1 MKSERRKK
9 KRKEKSKKEERHWK
23 GQTRICIAQNCFTSR
38 ACVNFVA
45 RVISLSLSLCLSRA
59 HSQYSIIQLLFSSSG
74 KPISQV
80 RRRRLGTY
88 LTRRR
93 QSLPTI
99 RRSVTSSPP
108 KTACC
113 FPEFPFPCLL
123 LSFFLFS
130 FLHYSRILL
139 LFRH

>member
-1 MKSERRKK
+1 M
-9 KRKEKSKKEERHWK
+9 H
-23 GQTRICIAQNCFTSR
+23 R
-38 ACVNFVA
+38 AKLFYEYSLSVREFCN
-45 RVISLSLSLCLSRA
+45 SCYLPLSLSLCLSRA

-99 RRSVTSSPP
+99 RRSVTSFPP
-108 KTACC
+108 KTAC
-113 FPEFPFPCLL
+113 FPEFSFPCLFLSFFFFFL
-123 LSFFLFS
+123 LSFSFFLFFTS
-130 FLHYSRILL
+130 RSRILL
-139 LFRH
+139 LFRALSIRIASLF

>member
-1 MKSERRKK
+1 M
-9 KRKEKSKKEERHWK
+9 H
-23 GQTRICIAQNCFTSR
+23 R
-38 ACVNFVA
+38 AKLFYEYSLSVREFCNSCYLPLSLSF
-45 RVISLSLSLCLSRA
+45 SLSLSLCLSRA

-99 RRSVTSSPP
+99 RRSVTSFPP
-108 KTACC
+108 KTAC
-113 FPEFPFPCLL
+113 FPEFSFPCLFLSFFFFFL
-123 LSFFLFS
+123 LSFSFFLFFTS
-130 FLHYSRILL
+130 RSRIPL

>member
-1 MKSERRKK
+1 M
-9 KRKEKSKKEERHWK
+9 H
-23 GQTRICIAQNCFTSR
+23 R
-38 ACVNFVA
+38 AKLFYEYSLSVREFCN
-45 RVISLSLSLCLSRA
+45 SCYLPLSLSLCLSRA

-99 RRSVTSSPP
+99 RRSVTSFPP
-108 KTACC
+108 KTAC
-113 FPEFPFPCLL
+113 FPEFSFPCLF
-123 LSFFLFS
+123 LSFFFFS
-130 FLHYSRILL
+130 FLHFSFADTVTVPTLSIRIAS
-139 LFRH
+139 LF

>member
-1 MKSERRKK
+1 M
-9 KRKEKSKKEERHWK
+9 H
-23 GQTRICIAQNCFTSR
+23 R
-38 ACVNFVA
+38 AKLFYEYSLSVREFCNSCYLPLSLSF
-45 RVISLSLSLCLSRA
+45 SLSLSLCLSRA

-99 RRSVTSSPP
+99 RRSVTSSLP

-113 FPEFPFPCLL
+113 FPEFSFPCLF
-123 LSFFLFS
+123 LSFFFFFSPLLFFFS
-130 FLHYSRILL
+130 FLHFSFADTVTVPTLSIRIAS
-139 LFRH
+139 LF

>member
-1 MKSERRKK
+1 M
-9 KRKEKSKKEERHWK
+9 H
-23 GQTRICIAQNCFTSR
+23 R
-38 ACVNFVA
+38 AKLFYEYSLSVREFCN
-45 RVISLSLSLCLSRA
+45 SCYLPLSLSLCLSRA

-99 RRSVTSSPP
+99 RRSVTSSLP

-113 FPEFPFPCLL
+113 FPEFSFPCLFLSFFFFFL
-123 LSFFLFS
+123 LSFSFFLFFTS
-130 FLHYSRILL
+130 RSRILL
-139 LFRH
+139 LFRALSIRIASLF

>member
-1 MKSERRKK
+1 MEGSNAYMHRAKLFHES
-9 KRKEKSKKEERHWK
+9 
-23 GQTRICIAQNCFTSR
+23 GR

-113 FPEFPFPCLL
+113 FPEFPFPRLF